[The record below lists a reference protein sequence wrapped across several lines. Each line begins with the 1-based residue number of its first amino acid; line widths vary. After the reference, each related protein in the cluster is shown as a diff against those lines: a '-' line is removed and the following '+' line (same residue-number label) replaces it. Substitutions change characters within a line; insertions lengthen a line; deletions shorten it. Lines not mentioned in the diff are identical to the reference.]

1 MYLGEEILTKDNK
14 LEKVMWTSY
23 MPDVQEY
30 QGELVNKKDVNKRFN
45 DIVKKVV
52 NEKYTYDFTDL
63 KTLWDHIIQ
72 ELSSI
77 SPI

>member
-1 MYLGEEILTKDNK
+1 
-14 LEKVMWTSY
+14 

-52 NEKYTYDFTDL
+52 NEKYVYDFTDL